1 MHFFA
6 EKITNA
12 NIFKLFNRGTKGVIY
27 MNSIDK
33 SQEGNESNYW
43 NWNGFKI
50 FWSVK
55 GEDNTNPIILLHG
68 FGASSKHWRNNSYYF
83 AQKGYSVYLID
94 LIGFGNSAQPGIK
107 DIEKLD
113 NGVWCNQVSDFIK
126 QVIRPK
132 TSKKIILIGN
142 SLGSLVAL
150 TCAVYLK
157 NEILSVI
164 ASPLPDPLVIKK
176 KESELNSIF
185 EKFRIKLIKIFFRI
199 FPLEIVL
206 FLISKLGI
214 IKLGLN
220 AAYFKKDKV
229 DKELINIVS
238 KPVLRKTSAR
248 ALRAMCIGMATRGD
262 KLKASYLLEQLSLSK
277 KIPFLLLWGEKD
289 NFIPLFLGKKIAKFH
304 RWVELKIISN
314 SGHCVHDED
323 PSLFNK
329 ISYEWI
335 RDLKT
340 Y

>member
-1 MHFFA
+1 
-6 EKITNA
+6 
-12 NIFKLFNRGTKGVIY
+12 
-27 MNSIDK
+27 MNPNNK
-33 SQEGNESNYW
+33 SEGGGESNYW

-55 GEDNTNPIILLHG
+55 GKENTNPMILLHG
-68 FGASSKHWRNNSYYF
+68 FGASSKHWRRNSYYF
-83 AQKGYSVYLID
+83 AKKGYSVYSID
-94 LIGFGNSAQPGIK
+94 LIGFGNSAQPGLK
-107 DIEKLD
+107 EIEKLD

-150 TCAVYLK
+150 TCAVYLE

-164 ASPLPDPLVIKK
+164 ASPLPDPLEIRKK
-176 KESELNSIF
+176 VSKLNSIF
-185 EKFRIKLIKIFFRI
+185 EKFKTKLIKIFFRL

-206 FLISKLGI
+206 FLINKLGI
-214 IKLGLN
+214 IEIGLHS
-220 AAYFKKDKV
+220 AYFKKV
-229 DKELINIVS
+229 RIDKELIDIVR
-238 KPVLRKTSAR
+238 KPVLRKTAAR
-248 ALRAMCIGMATRGD
+248 SLRAMCFGMSTRGD
-262 KLKASYLLEQLSLSK
+262 KLKASYLLEKLSHSK
-277 KIPFLLLWGEKD
+277 KVPFLLLWGEKD
-289 NFIPLFLGKKIAKFH
+289 NFIPLFLGKKIANFH
-304 RWVELKIISN
+304 RWVELKIIFN

-329 ISYEWI
+329 VSYEWI

>member
-1 MHFFA
+1 
-6 EKITNA
+6 
-12 NIFKLFNRGTKGVIY
+12 
-27 MNSIDK
+27 MNSKYK
-33 SQEGNESNYW
+33 SEGGDESNYW

-55 GEDNTNPIILLHG
+55 GKENTNPMILLHG
-68 FGASSKHWRNNSYYF
+68 FGASSKHWRRNSYYF
-83 AQKGYSVYLID
+83 AKKGYSVYSID
-94 LIGFGNSAQPGIK
+94 LIGFGNSAQPGLK
-107 DIEKLD
+107 EIEKLD

-150 TCAVYLK
+150 TCAVYLE

-164 ASPLPDPLVIKK
+164 ASPLPDPLEIRKK
-176 KESELNSIF
+176 VSKLNSIF
-185 EKFRIKLIKIFFRI
+185 EKFKTKLIKIFFRL

-206 FLISKLGI
+206 FLINKLGI
-214 IKLGLN
+214 IEIGLHS
-220 AAYFKKDKV
+220 AYFKKDHI
-229 DKELINIVS
+229 DKELIDIVR
-238 KPVLRKTSAR
+238 KPVLRKTAAR
-248 ALRAMCIGMATRGD
+248 SLRAMCFGMSTRGD
-262 KLKASYLLEQLSLSK
+262 KLKASYLLEKLSHSK
-277 KIPFLLLWGEKD
+277 KVPFLLLWGEKD
-289 NFIPLFLGKKIAKFH
+289 NFIPLFLGKKIANFH

-340 Y
+340 H

>member
-1 MHFFA
+1 
-6 EKITNA
+6 
-12 NIFKLFNRGTKGVIY
+12 

-55 GEDNTNPIILLHG
+55 GEDNTHPMILLHG

-83 AQKGYSVYLID
+83 AQKGYSVYSID

-107 DIEKLD
+107 EIGKLD
-113 NGVWCNQVSDFIK
+113 NGVWCNQVNDFIQ

-132 TSKKIILIGN
+132 TRNKVVLIGN

-157 NEILSVI
+157 NEIFSVI
-164 ASPLPDPLVIKK
+164 ASPLPEPLVIKRRELK
-176 KESELNSIF
+176 LNSIF
-185 EKFRIKLIKIFFRI
+185 QKIKTKIIKLFFI
-199 FPLEIVL
+199 VIPLEIVL
-206 FLISKLGI
+206 LLINKLGI

-220 AAYFKKDKV
+220 SAYFKKENI
-229 DKELINIVS
+229 DKELIDIVR
-238 KPVLRKTSAR
+238 KPVLRKTAAR
-248 ALRAMCIGMATRGD
+248 SLRAMCIGMSTRGH
-262 KLKASYLLEQLSLSK
+262 KLKASYLLEQISTTK
-277 KIPFLLLWGEKD
+277 KVPFLLLWGEKD
-289 NFIPLFLGKKIAKFH
+289 NFIPLFLGKKIANFH

-323 PSLFNK
+323 PSLFNE

-340 Y
+340 F

>member
-1 MHFFA
+1 
-6 EKITNA
+6 
-12 NIFKLFNRGTKGVIY
+12 
-27 MNSIDK
+27 MNSIYK
-33 SQEGNESNYW
+33 SEKGDESNYW
-43 NWNGFKI
+43 NWNGFRI
-50 FWSVK
+50 FWSVRGK
-55 GEDNTNPIILLHG
+55 KNQHPIILIHG
-68 FGASSKHWRNNSYYF
+68 FGASSKHWRSNSYYF
-83 AQKGYSVYLID
+83 AKKGYSVYSID
-94 LIGFGNSAQPGIK
+94 LIGFGNSAQPGIRE
-107 DIEKLD
+107 IGKLD

-132 TSKKIILIGN
+132 TSNKIILIGN

-164 ASPLPDPLVIKK
+164 ASPLPDPIVINKK
-176 KESELNSIF
+176 VSKLNSSF
-185 EKFRIKLIKIFFRI
+185 EKFKTKTIKIFFRI

-206 FLISKLGI
+206 FLINKLGI
-214 IKLGLN
+214 IKFGLN
-220 AAYFKKDKV
+220 SAYFKKDNV
-229 DKELINIVS
+229 DKELIDIVR
-238 KPVLRKTSAR
+238 KPVLRKTAAR
-248 ALRAMCIGMATRGD
+248 SLRAMCIGMSTRGN
-262 KLKASYLLEQLSLSK
+262 KLKASYLLEQLGNSK
-277 KIPFLLLWGEKD
+277 KVPFLLLWGEKD
-289 NFIPLFLGKKIAKFH
+289 NFIPLFLGKKIASFH

>member
-1 MHFFA
+1 
-6 EKITNA
+6 
-12 NIFKLFNRGTKGVIY
+12 
-27 MNSIDK
+27 MNSIYK
-33 SQEGNESNYW
+33 SEKGDESNYW
-43 NWNGFKI
+43 NWNGFRI
-50 FWSVK
+50 FWSVRGK
-55 GEDNTNPIILLHG
+55 KNQHPIILLHG
-68 FGASSKHWRNNSYYF
+68 FGASSKHWRSNSYYF
-83 AQKGYSVYLID
+83 AKKGYSVYSID
-94 LIGFGNSAQPGIK
+94 LIGFGNSAQPGIRE
-107 DIEKLD
+107 IGKLD

-132 TSKKIILIGN
+132 TSNKIILIGN

-164 ASPLPDPLVIKK
+164 ASPLPDPIVINKK
-176 KESELNSIF
+176 VSKLNSSF
-185 EKFRIKLIKIFFRI
+185 EKFKTKIIKIFFRI

-206 FLISKLGI
+206 FLINKLGI
-214 IKLGLN
+214 IKFGLN
-220 AAYFKKDKV
+220 SAYFKKDNV
-229 DKELINIVS
+229 DKELIDIVR
-238 KPVLRKTSAR
+238 KPVLRKTAAR
-248 ALRAMCIGMATRGD
+248 SLRAMCIGMSTRGN
-262 KLKASYLLEQLSLSK
+262 KLKASYLLEQLSNSK
-277 KIPFLLLWGEKD
+277 KVPFLLLWGEKD
-289 NFIPLFLGKKIAKFH
+289 NFIPLFLGKKIASFH

>member
-1 MHFFA
+1 
-6 EKITNA
+6 
-12 NIFKLFNRGTKGVIY
+12 
-27 MNSIDK
+27 MNSIYK
-33 SQEGNESNYW
+33 SGEADESNYW

-55 GEDNTNPIILLHG
+55 GKDNTYPMILLHG
-68 FGASSKHWRNNSYYF
+68 FGASSKHWRNNSDYF
-83 AQKGYSVYLID
+83 AKKGYSVYSID
-94 LIGFGNSAQPGIK
+94 LIGFGNSAQPGIREIK
-107 DIEKLD
+107 KLD

-157 NEILSVI
+157 NEISSVI
-164 ASPLPDPLVIKK
+164 ASPLPDPIVIKK
-176 KESELNSIF
+176 KESKLNTIF
-185 EKFRIKLIKIFFRI
+185 EKFKTKLIKVFFKV

-206 FLISKLGI
+206 FLINKLGI
-214 IKLGLN
+214 IKLGLDS
-220 AAYFKKDKV
+220 AYFKKDHV
-229 DKELINIVS
+229 DKELIDIVR
-238 KPVLRKTSAR
+238 KPVLRKTAAR
-248 ALRAMCIGMATRGD
+248 SLRAMCIGMSTRGN
-262 KLKASYLLEQLSLSK
+262 KLKASYLLEQLSHSK
-277 KIPFLLLWGEKD
+277 KVPFLLLWGEKD
-289 NFIPLFLGKKIAKFH
+289 NFIPLFLGKKIANFH

-329 ISYEWI
+329 ISHEWI